1 MRKEQRA
8 VLSFSNGWPDE
19 FVAAHRQEVILLSL
33 PLLLNCDFC
42 FKLIDLFFSKM
53 KTSTRIILGL
63 IVFLLLISA
72 FGLFIFLR
80 KHMPNE
86 EGGFVSANATFAS
99 LRDDPVPFI
108 VEENETIFLIAT
120 EATTSISS
128 SIPSTTQSPTGS
140 TLGTEVSEKL
150 TTTVT
155 HGTTNEAV
163 DKFEGQGTE
172 ELNKVEDLSNPPICL
187 LEELRYNKLDCQFS
201 RYITLLGV

>member
-108 VEENETIFLIAT
+108 VEENETIFLVAT

-128 SIPSTTQSPTGS
+128 SIPSTTGS

-150 TTTVT
+150 TTIIT

-163 DKFEGQGTE
+163 DKFEEQSTE
-172 ELNKVEDLSNPPICL
+172 ESNQIEDLSNPPICL
-187 LEELRYNKLDCQFS
+187 LEELGYNKLDCQFS
-201 RYITLLGV
+201 RYISLLAV